1 MDFLLGEI
9 TESWNEQLPGL
20 KASRLH
26 CDKSIRVGGDCRRKG
41 GAEGQ
46 AQFLILGKGQ
56 TCPNRHLPFL
66 PTQSQ
71 ATASC
76 GVCRALRCPHCTL
89 AVQLLGVHRV
99 SFTLQHFISVYKGSA
114 EFSFQ
119 HRCGII
125 EIRKKKMKTKGT
137 KLQSL
142 KFSLY
147 LKPALSGV
155 GEFSSVSSSK

>member
-1 MDFLLGEI
+1 MSSCQGSRRAGFIVTSPSGLVETAGGRE
-9 TESWNEQLPGL
+9 EL
-20 KASRLH
+20 KARHS
-26 CDKSIRVGGDCRRKG
+26 
-41 GAEGQ
+41 
-46 AQFLILGKGQ
+46 FLFWARDRPVPTD
-56 TCPNRHLPFL
+56 TCLFFPPFN
-66 PTQSQ
+66 TQSQ

>member
-1 MDFLLGEI
+1 MP
-9 TESWNEQLPGL
+9 T
-20 KASRLH
+20 LH
-26 CDKSIRVGGDCRRKG
+26 LSSSVAGC
-41 GAEGQ
+41 
-46 AQFLILGKGQ
+46 
-56 TCPNRHLPFL
+56 
-66 PTQSQ
+66 SQ
-71 ATASC
+71 
-76 GVCRALRCPHCTL
+76 GVI
-89 AVQLLGVHRV
+89 
-99 SFTLQHFISVYKGSA
+99 TLQHFISVYKGSA